1 MLRQVESPEEEGTQE
16 SQEAEASCFESA
28 DQSVARNRHYSE
40 PKSQPEEEWPRRE
53 RKRLLKAEVE
63 TRAPA

>member
-1 MLRQVESPEEEGTQE
+1 MLRQGESLEEEGTQE
-16 SQEAEASCFESA
+16 IQETEAPCFELA

-40 PKSQPEEEWPRRE
+40 PKNQPEEEWPRRE

-63 TRAPA
+63 ARAPA